1 MDSGV
6 VVSNNNE
13 SSRAGEKRMFSYR
26 NLPLRELEDT
36 YPESFKSLVEL
47 FEPIGDNFLRKIIS
61 KDWSSSGTYISN
73 VIVFSDN
80 RERDVLYQ
88 YLIEQGGLFRRD
100 LFGFSFDEDH
110 IHVIH
115 SCAFSSSQCKCKWR
129 KEIPCGILRPG
140 YKYRSKLREWGR
152 RDFLCAVLYFFFC
165 KGGRKD
171 AWIEG
176 RRQRL
181 EDNLESVQWE
191 EVEEKVWNL
200 LGSLDDSLRLNL
212 RSGESDE
219 EFSGPTNSSR
229 KRRDGY
235 ETKMQE
241 NKKAKFTK
249 WQVIQRKISELL
261 ERTAICPLEGIKSE
275 PCFLEDHELTDPDNA
290 NRVNEAI
297 RFWSHKINNYSLRAF
312 YYMYFK
318 TIDQNNFI
326 FSRSKKYYSLEES
339 TELLDR
345 LLKYQFDD
353 DESEIQKFLQ
363 YLVNVVDLQ
372 PPQNPGSNIKC
383 NTFLVISPPSAGKNF
398 FFDTLFT
405 LCLNLGQ
412 LGTANKSNNFAFQD
426 AANRRIILWN
436 EPNYE
441 SSMTDYI
448 KTLFEGG
455 DTKVRVKMLGD
466 AHVKRT
472 PIIVLTNNHV
482 NFMSDTAF
490 RDRIIQYRW
499 KTAPFLKECLLKPY
513 PLSFFKILL
522 KYQIK
527 F

>member
-1 MDSGV
+1 M
-6 VVSNNNE
+6 
-13 SSRAGEKRMFSYR
+13 
-26 NLPLRELEDT
+26 
-36 YPESFKSLVEL
+36 
-47 FEPIGDNFLRKIIS
+47 
-61 KDWSSSGTYISN
+61 
-73 VIVFSDN
+73 
-80 RERDVLYQ
+80 
-88 YLIEQGGLFRRD
+88 
-100 LFGFSFDEDH
+100 
-110 IHVIH
+110 
-115 SCAFSSSQCKCKWR
+115 
-129 KEIPCGILRPG
+129 
-140 YKYRSKLREWGR
+140 
-152 RDFLCAVLYFFFC
+152 
-165 KGGRKD
+165 
-171 AWIEG
+171 
-176 RRQRL
+176 
-181 EDNLESVQWE
+181 
-191 EVEEKVWNL
+191 EEKVWNL
-200 LGSLDDSLRLNL
+200 LGSLDDSLRLNIQ
-212 RSGESDE
+212 RGESDE
-219 EFSGPTNSSR
+219 EFSGPSSSSG
-229 KRRDGY
+229 KRRNGY
-235 ETKMQE
+235 EARLQE
-241 NKKAKFTK
+241 NKKQRLTK
-249 WQVIQRKISELL
+249 WQIISSKISELL

-297 RFWSHKINNYSLRAF
+297 KFWSHRINHFTLREFYNMYGNAEYKDIVDPTTSLLRRAYDCLINNFDEKDVQELNNRLAF
-312 YYMYFK
+312 KIPQSYDRREISKISPLTTKY
-318 TIDQNNFI
+318 I
-326 FSRSKKYYSLEES
+326 FSRSKTYYSMEES
-339 TELLDR
+339 VEILDR

-353 DESEIQKFLQ
+353 DENEISKFLQ
-363 YLVNVVDLQ
+363 DLVNVVDFQ
-372 PPQNPGSNIKC
+372 PPENPGSNIKC

-482 NFMSDTAF
+482 NFMSDSAF
-490 RDRIIQYRW
+490 KDRVIQYRW

-522 KYQIK
+522 KYEIK